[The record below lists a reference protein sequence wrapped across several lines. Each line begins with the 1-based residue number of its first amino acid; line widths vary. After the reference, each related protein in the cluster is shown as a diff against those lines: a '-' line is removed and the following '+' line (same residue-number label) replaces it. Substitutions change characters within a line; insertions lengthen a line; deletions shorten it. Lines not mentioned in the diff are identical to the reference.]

1 METAKQKIFKL
12 QSSLEVWKMKSRDA
26 DKLKRRLTL
35 EKNRADSLQTELRTT
50 RNKLDKYL
58 ENSLK
63 QDQDSKMSQMK
74 ALMSL
79 QVAAIKDSNK
89 LEFKA

>member
-1 METAKQKIFKL
+1 
-12 QSSLEVWKMKSRDA
+12 MKSSNVA
-26 DKLKRRLTL
+26 ELKRRLTL